1 MSLAAGREHVDP
13 LDVAAALDAS
23 TSSDLF
29 SSSAL
34 ASYCVLTQRK
44 HLPPQLRHELR
55 ELSLN
60 DLPAFPENSVDV
72 CLQRVSNSPSQ
83 ALLPQQQQQRQP
95 QRAAAATAFGAA
107 MPMPSVEIESDELGP
122 GFALGVLRCV
132 CDSLLSA
139 SPASGNA
146 APWNPR
152 AAGARGPASRPFLE
166 SSAWPVAGASLS
178 LPPLLADSV
187 LATNQSGAN
196 ESLQQRLEWP
206 LLASFAQPAA
216 APEEGPLSSLPPLV
230 FLAVLLLLVLLPL
243 VTVLGNLL
251 VVVSVLT
258 DRALRHSLTNNYILS
273 LAVADVA
280 GALIAIRSL
289 AHLCTR

>member
-83 ALLPQQQQQRQP
+83 ALLPQPQQQQRQP
-95 QRAAAATAFGAA
+95 QRAVASTAFGAA
-107 MPMPSVEIESDELGP
+107 MPSVEIESDELGP

-152 AAGARGPASRPFLE
+152 AAGARGPASRPLLE

-178 LPPLLADSV
+178 PPLL
-187 LATNQSGAN
+187 TMNQSGAN